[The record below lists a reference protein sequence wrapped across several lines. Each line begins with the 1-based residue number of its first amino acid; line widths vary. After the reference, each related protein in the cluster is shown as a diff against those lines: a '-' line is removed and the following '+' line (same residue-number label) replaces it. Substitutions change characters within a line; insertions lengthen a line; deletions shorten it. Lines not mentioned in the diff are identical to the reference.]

1 MRPIPRY
8 PSSSMYTELLR
19 RQLLQTG
26 LKSKKI
32 RETQVVSGS
41 STGSLEVRLTSI
53 CPKTCPS
60 VGCLIQDG
68 GNANSELPNILNG
81 GNANS
86 EFSIILDGN
95 LCA

>member
-60 VGCLIQDG
+60 VGCLVLDG